1 MVVVTRDKEF
11 SGLGCCELQVR
22 RLIPEILALEYRSQ
36 PHPTKIGFLS
46 LHKVMAKRHYHD
58 LATRAQ
64 ALALLE
70 EKIPVQRI
78 VEITQMSKTSIF
90 RLQRTAKSRGYN
102 PSISRQLKVEY
113 LEDGLRSGQPTTV
126 RDEV

>member
-1 MVVVTRDKEF
+1 
-11 SGLGCCELQVR
+11 
-22 RLIPEILALEYRSQ
+22 
-36 PHPTKIGFLS
+36 
-46 LHKVMAKRHYHD
+46 MAKRHYHD
-58 LATRAQ
+58 LATHAQ

-90 RLQRTAKSRGYN
+90 RLRRTAKSRGYN

-113 LEDGLRSGQPTTV
+113 LEDGL
-126 RDEV
+126 